1 MPEVT
6 RSVRLRRA
14 AVLGLGAIVA
24 GGVLEATEF
33 FYVPLVV
40 GLVYLAAAAAGG
52 RRGGLWSTAL
62 PLTGWGLGVVLGVEN
77 VVDLY
82 DPALFL
88 LGAGL
93 GALACAGLERAGWA
107 VDLLGV
113 SATLVLGGLAFALER
128 EVDLFGQRS
137 TYVAL
142 LLLVAGFNLAQAL
155 RAPGAQGRAGSATA

>member
-1 MPEVT
+1 VAATT
-6 RSVRLRRA
+6 RPVRLRRA
-14 AVLGLGAIVA
+14 AALGTGAAAAALLLLGDDPVLPFFWVPLVLGLA
-24 GGVLEATEF
+24 
-33 FYVPLVV
+33 
-40 GLVYLAAAAAGG
+40 YLAAALAGG
-52 RRGGLWSTAL
+52 GMWATAL
-62 PLTGWGLGVVLGVEN
+62 PLTGWGLGVVLGVED

-93 GALACAGLERAGWA
+93 GALACAGLERRGTA

-128 EVDLFGQRS
+128 EVAVLGEAS

-142 LLLVAGFNLAQAL
+142 LAAVAAVNLLLAL
-155 RAPGAQGRAGSATA
+155 RR